1 VIYKA
6 NPLISKWGLTWR
18 EMDDGYVEIGCLIFM
33 KEVILLGYG
42 NFMNVIGIVSKVD
55 VMIYMLPLGEGKEIS
70 NQIILQF
77 AFFGQSVMTRFVV
90 KKQRQMV

>member
-42 NFMNVIGIVSKVD
+42 NFM
-55 VMIYMLPLGEGKEIS
+55 IYMLPLGEGKEIS